1 MTKKNKRRGFT
12 IVELVIVIA
21 VIAILAAVLIP
32 TYANLVKKAN
42 EAKAQA
48 EAKNLVTEMLAN
60 ILSGG
65 DDAAD
70 LIIVTKKGNEAYV
83 HGYDASAGQL
93 VAYKNNPVTIPEGD
107 NFYAQAQAICEAM
120 ATDKKLNTVAVTE
133 GSWRDSEKLKA
144 NMASLGFK
152 AEETAVFANYDI
164 VSLTQNVTV
173 VKTADDL
180 KTAIEGGGYVVIDQ
194 DITLSQSLKI
204 SADKNVTVDLN
215 GKKISN
221 GGNKVFEVM
230 GELEINGTGTI
241 ASPDMPIWINGGKCT
256 LNGGDVI
263 GSGGEYSCAVF
274 MEENGSGAPTFIM
287 NGGSLKGDTYSL
299 TTNNVYSSPSVAV
312 INNGVLEG
320 AIYWPSSGSLT
331 IGRVGGSNSDVKVT
345 GGVALEAC
353 CGTITVNCGTLIS
366 NLKNDGR
373 DETDF
378 LKDFAFQHSGL
389 ISTGDAAIFFV
400 RRGSG
405 YNKYPL
411 NLIINEGIF
420 TSDGVECG
428 LRIVDCNKGEQ
439 TVRNTIT
446 INGGTYTG
454 GEGVKAVDY
463 DSAEGFV
470 TDNRIN
476 K

>member
-133 GSWRDSEKLKA
+133 GSWRDSEKLKE
-144 NMASLGFK
+144 NVASLGFK

-180 KTAIEGGGYVVIDQ
+180 KTAIEGGGYVIIKENVDVAPIVSDKTVN
-194 DITLSQSLKI
+194 TLVPQTTIQK
-204 SADKNVTVDLN
+204 DTTMDLS
-215 GKKISN
+215 GKKIGIYVEDGAADPFGKASPVIITVNSGTLTIN
-221 GGNKVFEVM
+221 GDGEINCEAGNNQVYGINVLGGKVVVNSGKFYGAMTAIQVQK
-230 GELEINGTGTI
+230 GELEINGGFFDMAPTCKAQVPQYAKYVVNCIDANYKNGTAKI
-241 ASPDMPIWINGGKCT
+241 TIRGGTFVNFDPSANPEGAGTSYVANGYKVISET
-256 LNGGDVI
+256 QANGDVWYTI
-263 GSGGEYSCAVF
+263 
-274 MEENGSGAPTFIM
+274 
-287 NGGSLKGDTYSL
+287 
-299 TTNNVYSSPSVAV
+299 VAG
-312 INNGVLEG
+312 N
-320 AIYWPSSGSLT
+320 
-331 IGRVGGSNSDVKVT
+331 
-345 GGVALEAC
+345 
-353 CGTITVNCGTLIS
+353 
-366 NLKNDGR
+366 
-373 DETDF
+373 
-378 LKDFAFQHSGL
+378 
-389 ISTGDAAIFFV
+389 
-400 RRGSG
+400 
-405 YNKYPL
+405 
-411 NLIINEGIF
+411 
-420 TSDGVECG
+420 
-428 LRIVDCNKGEQ
+428 
-439 TVRNTIT
+439 
-446 INGGTYTG
+446 
-454 GEGVKAVDY
+454 
-463 DSAEGFV
+463 
-470 TDNRIN
+470 
-476 K
+476 

>member
-12 IVELVIVIA
+12 VVELVIVIA

-180 KTAIEGGGYVVIDQ
+180 KTAIEGGGYVFIKENVDVAPVVS
-194 DITLSQSLKI
+194 DKTVKTLVPQTTIQK
-204 SADKNVTVDLN
+204 DTTMDLS
-215 GKKISN
+215 GKKIGIKNDADADFGEASPLIISVNSGTLTIN
-221 GGNKVFEVM
+221 GDGEINCEAGNNQVYGINVLGGKVVVNSGKFYGAMTAIQVQK
-230 GELEINGTGTI
+230 GELEINGGFFDMAPTCKAQVPQYAKYVVNCIDANYKNGTAKI
-241 ASPDMPIWINGGKCT
+241 TIRGGTFVNFDPSADPEGAGTSYVANGYKVISET
-256 LNGGDVI
+256 QANGDVW
-263 GSGGEYSCAVF
+263 YTV
-274 MEENGSGAPTFIM
+274 
-287 NGGSLKGDTYSL
+287 
-299 TTNNVYSSPSVAV
+299 VAG
-312 INNGVLEG
+312 N
-320 AIYWPSSGSLT
+320 
-331 IGRVGGSNSDVKVT
+331 
-345 GGVALEAC
+345 
-353 CGTITVNCGTLIS
+353 
-366 NLKNDGR
+366 
-373 DETDF
+373 
-378 LKDFAFQHSGL
+378 
-389 ISTGDAAIFFV
+389 
-400 RRGSG
+400 
-405 YNKYPL
+405 
-411 NLIINEGIF
+411 
-420 TSDGVECG
+420 
-428 LRIVDCNKGEQ
+428 
-439 TVRNTIT
+439 
-446 INGGTYTG
+446 
-454 GEGVKAVDY
+454 
-463 DSAEGFV
+463 
-470 TDNRIN
+470 
-476 K
+476 

>member
-107 NFYAQAQAICEAM
+107 NFYAQAKAICEAM
-120 ATDKKLNTVAVTE
+120 AADKKLNTVAVTE

-180 KTAIEGGGYVVIDQ
+180 KTAIEGGGYVFIKENVDVAPIVSDKTVN
-194 DITLSQSLKI
+194 TLVPQTTIQK
-204 SADKNVTVDLN
+204 DTTMDLS
-215 GKKISN
+215 GKKIGIYVEDGAADPFGKASPVIITVNSGTLTIN
-221 GGNKVFEVM
+221 GDGEINCEAGNNQVYGINVLGGKVVVNSGKFYGAMTAIQVQK
-230 GELEINGTGTI
+230 GELEINGGFFDMAPTCKAQVPQYAKYVVNCIDANYKNGTAKI
-241 ASPDMPIWINGGKCT
+241 TIRGGTFVNFDPSANPEGAGTSYVANGYKVISET
-256 LNGGDVI
+256 QANGDVW
-263 GSGGEYSCAVF
+263 YTV
-274 MEENGSGAPTFIM
+274 
-287 NGGSLKGDTYSL
+287 
-299 TTNNVYSSPSVAV
+299 VAG
-312 INNGVLEG
+312 N
-320 AIYWPSSGSLT
+320 
-331 IGRVGGSNSDVKVT
+331 
-345 GGVALEAC
+345 
-353 CGTITVNCGTLIS
+353 
-366 NLKNDGR
+366 
-373 DETDF
+373 
-378 LKDFAFQHSGL
+378 
-389 ISTGDAAIFFV
+389 
-400 RRGSG
+400 
-405 YNKYPL
+405 
-411 NLIINEGIF
+411 
-420 TSDGVECG
+420 
-428 LRIVDCNKGEQ
+428 
-439 TVRNTIT
+439 
-446 INGGTYTG
+446 
-454 GEGVKAVDY
+454 
-463 DSAEGFV
+463 
-470 TDNRIN
+470 
-476 K
+476 

>member
-107 NFYAQAQAICEAM
+107 NFYAQAKAICEAM
-120 ATDKKLNTVAVTE
+120 AADKKLNTVAVTE

-173 VKTADDL
+173 VKSADDL
-180 KTAIEGGGYVVIDQ
+180 KTAIEGGGYVFIKENVDVAPIVSDKTVM
-194 DITLSQSLKI
+194 TLVPQTTIQK
-204 SADKNVTVDLN
+204 DTTMDLS
-215 GKKISN
+215 GKKIGIYVEDGAADPFGKASPVIITVNSGTLTIN
-221 GGNKVFEVM
+221 GDGEINCEAGNNQVYGINVLGGKVVVNSGKFYGAMTAIQVQK
-230 GELEINGTGTI
+230 GELEINGGFFDMAPTCKAQVPQYAKYVVNCIDANYKNGTAKI
-241 ASPDMPIWINGGKCT
+241 TIRGGTFVNFDPSADPEGAGTSYVANGYKVISET
-256 LNGGDVI
+256 QANGDVWYTI
-263 GSGGEYSCAVF
+263 
-274 MEENGSGAPTFIM
+274 
-287 NGGSLKGDTYSL
+287 
-299 TTNNVYSSPSVAV
+299 VAG
-312 INNGVLEG
+312 N
-320 AIYWPSSGSLT
+320 
-331 IGRVGGSNSDVKVT
+331 
-345 GGVALEAC
+345 
-353 CGTITVNCGTLIS
+353 
-366 NLKNDGR
+366 
-373 DETDF
+373 
-378 LKDFAFQHSGL
+378 
-389 ISTGDAAIFFV
+389 
-400 RRGSG
+400 
-405 YNKYPL
+405 
-411 NLIINEGIF
+411 
-420 TSDGVECG
+420 
-428 LRIVDCNKGEQ
+428 
-439 TVRNTIT
+439 
-446 INGGTYTG
+446 
-454 GEGVKAVDY
+454 
-463 DSAEGFV
+463 
-470 TDNRIN
+470 
-476 K
+476 

>member
-107 NFYAQAQAICEAM
+107 NFYAQAKAICEAM
-120 ATDKKLNTVAVTE
+120 AADKKLNTVAVTE

-180 KTAIEGGGYVVIDQ
+180 KTAIEGGGYVIIKENVDVAPIVSDKTVN
-194 DITLSQSLKI
+194 TLVPQTTIQK
-204 SADKNVTVDLN
+204 DTTMDLS
-215 GKKISN
+215 GKKIGIYVEDGAADPFGKASPVIITVNSGTLTIN
-221 GGNKVFEVM
+221 GDGEINCEAGNNQVYGINVLGGKVVVNSGKFYGAMTAIQVQK
-230 GELEINGTGTI
+230 GELEINGGFFDMAPTCKAQVPQYAKYVVNCIDANYKNGTAKI
-241 ASPDMPIWINGGKCT
+241 TIRGGTFVNFDPSANPEGAGTSYVANGYKVISET
-256 LNGGDVI
+256 QANGDVW
-263 GSGGEYSCAVF
+263 YTV
-274 MEENGSGAPTFIM
+274 
-287 NGGSLKGDTYSL
+287 
-299 TTNNVYSSPSVAV
+299 VAG
-312 INNGVLEG
+312 N
-320 AIYWPSSGSLT
+320 
-331 IGRVGGSNSDVKVT
+331 
-345 GGVALEAC
+345 
-353 CGTITVNCGTLIS
+353 
-366 NLKNDGR
+366 
-373 DETDF
+373 
-378 LKDFAFQHSGL
+378 
-389 ISTGDAAIFFV
+389 
-400 RRGSG
+400 
-405 YNKYPL
+405 
-411 NLIINEGIF
+411 
-420 TSDGVECG
+420 
-428 LRIVDCNKGEQ
+428 
-439 TVRNTIT
+439 
-446 INGGTYTG
+446 
-454 GEGVKAVDY
+454 
-463 DSAEGFV
+463 
-470 TDNRIN
+470 
-476 K
+476 

>member
-107 NFYAQAQAICEAM
+107 NFYAQAKAICEAM
-120 ATDKKLNTVAVTE
+120 AADKKLNTVAVTE

-180 KTAIEGGGYVVIDQ
+180 KTAIEGGGYVFIKENVDVAPVVS
-194 DITLSQSLKI
+194 DKTVKTLVPQTTIQK
-204 SADKNVTVDLN
+204 DTTMDLS
-215 GKKISN
+215 GKKIGIYVEDGAADPFGKASPVIITVNSGTLTIN
-221 GGNKVFEVM
+221 GDGEINCEAGNNQVYGINVLGGKVVVNSGKFYGAMTAIQVQK
-230 GELEINGTGTI
+230 GELEINGGFFDMAPTCKAQVPQYAKYVVNCIDANYKNGTAKI
-241 ASPDMPIWINGGKCT
+241 TIRGGTFVNFDPSADPEGAGTSYVANGYKVISET
-256 LNGGDVI
+256 QANGDVW
-263 GSGGEYSCAVF
+263 YTV
-274 MEENGSGAPTFIM
+274 
-287 NGGSLKGDTYSL
+287 
-299 TTNNVYSSPSVAV
+299 VAG
-312 INNGVLEG
+312 N
-320 AIYWPSSGSLT
+320 
-331 IGRVGGSNSDVKVT
+331 
-345 GGVALEAC
+345 
-353 CGTITVNCGTLIS
+353 
-366 NLKNDGR
+366 
-373 DETDF
+373 
-378 LKDFAFQHSGL
+378 
-389 ISTGDAAIFFV
+389 
-400 RRGSG
+400 
-405 YNKYPL
+405 
-411 NLIINEGIF
+411 
-420 TSDGVECG
+420 
-428 LRIVDCNKGEQ
+428 
-439 TVRNTIT
+439 
-446 INGGTYTG
+446 
-454 GEGVKAVDY
+454 
-463 DSAEGFV
+463 
-470 TDNRIN
+470 
-476 K
+476 